1 MAGIFVR
8 AVTTWATTPTA
19 ATSARTVTGSVT
31 GPAFTRVGT
40 RLAAPSTTSR
50 SPAARRSPGPGSV
63 SGAAARRGDSGA
75 KGDVV
80 GLEGQPRLEPYP
92 GVVYRWRRTIV
103 VILLVALFALVLVDV
118 IAGLAG

>member
-8 AVTTWATTPTA
+8 AVTTWAPTPTA

-31 GPAFTRVGT
+31 ALPSRGSEPASLHPPP
-40 RLAAPSTTSR
+40 LAGRRPLEGHPSWDR
-50 SPAARRSPGPGSV
+50 SAELPPDE
-63 SGAAARRGDSGA
+63 GDSGA
-75 KGDVV
+75 KCVVV
-80 GLEGQPRLEPYP
+80 GVEGPPRLEPYP

-118 IAGLAG
+118 IASLAG